1 MIHTTRPRN
10 LRRVVLRPGPA
21 ALAPHVY
28 TCMNFPGADKADCSF
43 IITNIV
49 SGSSS
54 WASTRRRRR
63 RRGRGGARQGTYYL
77 LTAKGVPVDPV
88 EVNPPPP
95 PAPGRRAA
103 WDLLELPAHSKRW
116 CPRPGQP
123 SAATASAS
131 AQGWTAG
138 HCVAIQGGMAVY
150 AHASTACTGAR
161 TWAAASAGASS

>member
-1 MIHTTRPRN
+1 MPHMIHTTRPRN

-28 TCMNFPGADKADCSF
+28 TCMNFPGAPPWPRRSHRRGGRPRRPWRADKADCSF

-49 SGSSS
+49 SGSTS

-63 RRGRGGARQGTYYL
+63 RQGRGGARQGTYYL

-95 PAPGRRAA
+95 PAPGWRAA

-116 CPRPGQP
+116 CPG
-123 SAATASAS
+123 
-131 AQGWTAG
+131 
-138 HCVAIQGGMAVY
+138 
-150 AHASTACTGAR
+150 
-161 TWAAASAGASS
+161 